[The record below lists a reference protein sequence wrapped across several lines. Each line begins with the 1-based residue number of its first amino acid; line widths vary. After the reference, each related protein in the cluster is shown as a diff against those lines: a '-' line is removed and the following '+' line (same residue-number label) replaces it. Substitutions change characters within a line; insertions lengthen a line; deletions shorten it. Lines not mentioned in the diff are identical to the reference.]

1 MTISVKANPQF
12 EGYAYL
18 ESVLDAALHQ
28 AAAGKGKERHACD
41 RPFDQQPMQLISD
54 LLQSTDGMA
63 YQAIKKI
70 QEAARMDYEPAIR
83 ELLGSIN
90 YTAGIII
97 KLMRDHEKEQVFD
110 RLQPVKDGLTYLV
123 GPDGLKCELHSTDT
137 VPMKQYNE
145 LLDRYTELHKR
156 VCEAD

>member
-1 MTISVKANPQF
+1 MAISVKTNPQF

-90 YTAGIII
+90 YTAGAII
-97 KLMRDHEKEQVFD
+97 KLMRDHQRVQPSD
-110 RLQPVKDGLTYLV
+110 RLQPAKDAQFYATDALLT
-123 GPDGLKCELHSTDT
+123 HMTTDT
-137 VPMKQYNE
+137 VPLKQYND
-145 LLDRYTELHKR
+145 LLDQYTKLQKR